1 MKARN
6 KDSITLSFNIEVPGF
21 KKARVASDTSLSYGY
36 ARYSKSP
43 TANSALGY
51 VEGGLVYVF
60 WRSGE
65 KVPLNPV
72 SIRDCLIY
80 GLNLYHAGCAK
91 LALNKTGVEELI
103 TNNRLSFRIRAM
115 WWHSGCDGGI
125 HEVGSITSY
134 FVPAEE
140 DEKHDFI
147 ILCLTRTYHRS
158 PPFAPLMVYTQEE
171 SDSIIANW
179 EYEKT
184 YPNNIAELERAVEQ
198 TFRVK

>member
-6 KDSITLSFNIEVPGF
+6 KDSITLSFSIKVPGF
-21 KKARVASDTSLSYGY
+21 QKARVASDTSLSYGY
-36 ARYSKSP
+36 AQYYPPPITS
-43 TANSALGY
+43 SAFGHI
-51 VEGGLVYVF
+51 EGGLVYVF

-65 KVPLNPV
+65 KIPLNPV

-80 GLNLYHAGCAK
+80 GLNQYDAGCAK
-91 LALNKTGVEELI
+91 LALNKAGVEDVNI
-103 TNNRLSFRIRAM
+103 NNRPGFRLRAM
-115 WWHSGCDGGI
+115 WWQRQCDGGI
-125 HEVGSITSY
+125 HEVGSATCY

-147 ILCLTRTYHRS
+147 ILCLTRTYHRF
-158 PPFAPLMVYTQEE
+158 PPFAPLEVYTQEE

-179 EYEKT
+179 EYERT
-184 YPNNIAELERAVEQ
+184 YPNNIAQLEQAVEQ